1 MTKLKKVVAIMLA
14 LLMMFSSASVLAT
27 AWDATTDD
35 GSALTIAT
43 KFFKEVDGEWVET
56 TKVRPNDTVKARV
69 YLGTDYY
76 SNDSTLLFFYDSD
89 FFTLSS
95 TGALAVNSSS
105 FVTANGITANY
116 KTNSNVNSQVAA
128 GYIDSAFLGEYSAV
142 TANVY
147 TEAGDNDGNVMYD
160 NSDWLLEFTMTVKA
174 DASGEGD
181 FFVKDTTVQNTTTQS
196 KGIVN
201 VPKGPADG
209 THMDIWAMWLWDAN
223 VSLSSQPVTTIS
235 SVTFNANGGAYDDGT
250 DSKLVEGEIDSAIA
264 EADVPTPSLEGY
276 TFMGWVDATD
286 ADPTLDEAAPAP
298 TVIPE
303 NDLVLNAFWLK
314 NVNITF
320 NTDGGSEI
328 APIENVTPYTDFADV
343 TAPTKE
349 GYTFVGWDV
358 RGEDLP
364 ETYPDVDTTYTA
376 IWALNVVVSFDTLGG
391 TEIADVP
398 GYEGDEFKATIPNPV
413 KEGHRFVKWDN
424 PLPTV
429 FPEADTTYTAVY
441 ETLTYI
447 LTYVID
453 GEYSYE
459 IELEYGAEI
468 PTSLILAELPDG
480 TEIKQWYTDAAC
492 SNALAD
498 GATMGAANATIYAK
512 TENKTYNATFMVDG
526 EEYKVVPTVYGDF
539 IAAPADPAKLGYD
552 FAGWDNEVGTM
563 PSRDIVFNATWVESN
578 VNVVY
583 YLDGTG
589 AKWETFTIAYG
600 DVLDV
605 PADPYKEGYEFK
617 GWAETA
623 DGEVI
628 ELPATMPAEEL
639 EYYAIFEVLQYT
651 ASFDSDG
658 GTPVDE
664 IKQDYNTTVTL
675 PAAPTKTGYTFLGWM
690 REDGSVLAAGATYSM
705 PAFDETLTAQW
716 KINQYTITFANTGD
730 KAIDP
735 ITQDYGTAVT
745 APAEPSREGYT
756 WNGWDKEIP
765 ATMPAE
771 NITINGQWTINQ
783 YTITFDTD
791 GGSDVAPI
799 TQDYNT
805 AVTAPADPTKTG
817 YTFAGWDK
825 KVPATMPAEDVTITA
840 EWTIN
845 QYTIT
850 FDTAGGSDVAPITQD
865 YNTAVTAPADP
876 TKTGYTFAGWDKV
889 VPATMPAEDVTI
901 TAKWT
906 VNQYTITFNTAG
918 GSAVAPITQDYG
930 TAVTAPAAPTKAG
943 YTFAGWDGE
952 VPATMPAENVTITA
966 KWTINSYNATF
977 DAAGGVFADGK
988 GTATTSSDYGTA
1000 IKLPDEPTK
1009 TGYTFAGWTP
1019 AIPDAMPENGIALT
1033 ATWEA
1038 ITYKATFDADGGKF
1052 ADGSTENKVLDAVYD
1067 ADFTAPAAPTKTGY
1081 DFSHWEPEVPAKW
1094 NIAGDETFKAVW
1106 VASDATK
1113 YTVYTHTMNANGE
1126 YEVTSKI
1133 ETGTTGDPV
1142 NVKPATVADGFK
1154 LNDELSTYEGTI
1166 AADSSLELHIYIDR
1180 IPYTLSTTVE
1190 GKTETATYLFGATVA
1205 AVADPAKTGYTF
1217 DGWYTA
1223 EGDKVTIPATMPAND
1238 IIVTAKFTI
1247 NQYTITFANTGDK
1260 AIDPITQ
1267 DYGTAVTAPATPSKV
1282 GYTWGGWDTEIPAT
1296 MPAENITI
1304 TGKWT
1309 INQYTITFDTDG
1321 GSDVAPI
1328 TQDYGTAVTAP
1339 AAPTKAGYT
1348 FAGWDKEVPATM
1360 PAENVTIKALWT
1372 ALDGIGYT
1380 VEIYKMNTEGSF
1392 DGVVPETL
1400 DKTGK
1405 AGETVSYAPEKLS
1418 GFTYN
1423 EGMSTVEGVVAGDGS
1438 LVLKVYYDRNK
1449 VSVTI
1454 NGEKEEYY
1462 YGEQITEPERETPP
1476 EGHEQPTTDGW
1487 KNEETDEPINF
1498 PITVPSEDI
1507 VIVPVYNPIDY
1518 TTTWIVEGEEFDSF
1532 DVTYGTAITAPEAP
1546 AKEGYRFVMWTPA
1559 VPETMPAS
1567 DMTFTAVYE
1576 VKTGYIVEYM
1586 VNGKLVDSFSYM
1598 YGEEFDEY
1606 VYEVPA
1612 GYDFDGWYAVE
1623 NFDETTAKFE
1633 APATVT
1639 ESITLYGKLVAK
1651 TFNATFN
1658 ANGGKF
1664 ADGAETVDVPTVFD
1678 ELIVAP
1684 EDPTREGYVFAG
1696 WDNEVGLMVKEGM
1709 TFNATW
1715 IADSSLTV
1723 TYIVDGDEENPYEV
1737 FEVAYGEDLDV
1748 PADPYKEG
1756 WEFLGWAE
1764 TVDGEVVE
1772 LPEKMPATS
1781 LKFYAIFKQS
1791 VAELVINEYEES
1803 EHGPAATPAPALVP
1817 MADYSGMIQIGT
1829 TVTLPSAEEMAIENY
1844 IFTGWV
1850 DGEGN
1855 VYAADAEIIMPA
1867 AGLELIPTYDRV
1879 TVKLVP
1885 AEGSTV
1891 VIERTLDE
1899 AGRTVVKE
1907 SYNDNSITTDIYT
1920 PASEAC
1926 FEQYYIYG
1934 LRTGLRDTTLKVDDA
1949 AGTVSAYIDIQGDGY
1964 TVVTP
1969 VTRGRLGTGT
1979 LVEVYDYVTG
1989 ELAER
1994 FYVVI
1999 FGDVD
2004 GNSII
2009 NGADSTAVI
2018 EEIASPVWSGRNNRT
2033 YYLFKAAN
2041 LDGNRLLN
2049 GADSSLLLQYLG
2061 GEKTINQLTGK
2072 AE

>member
-235 SVTFNANGGAYDDGT
+235 SVTFNANGGKYDDGT

-298 TVIPE
+298 TNIPE

-343 TAPTKE
+343 AAPTKT

-358 RGEDLP
+358 RGEGLP

-398 GYEGDEFKATIPNPV
+398 GYEGDEFKATIPNPT

-447 LTYVID
+447 LTYVVD

-480 TEIKQWYTDAAC
+480 TEIKQWYTDAAY

-563 PSRDIVFNATWVESN
+563 PAKNVVFNATWVESN

-623 DGEVI
+623 DGEVV

-675 PAAPTKTGYTFLGWM
+675 PAAPEKTGYTFLGWM

-771 NITINGQWTINQ
+771 N
-783 YTITFDTD
+783 
-791 GGSDVAPI
+791 
-799 TQDYNT
+799 
-805 AVTAPADPTKTG
+805 
-817 YTFAGWDK
+817 
-825 KVPATMPAEDVTITA
+825 
-840 EWTIN
+840 
-845 QYTIT
+845 
-850 FDTAGGSDVAPITQD
+850 
-865 YNTAVTAPADP
+865 
-876 TKTGYTFAGWDKV
+876 
-889 VPATMPAEDVTI
+889 VTI

-906 VNQYTITFNTAG
+906 VNQYTITFNTDG
-918 GSAVAPITQDYG
+918 GSDVAPITQDYG
-930 TAVTAPAAPTKAG
+930 TAVTAPAAPTKTG
-943 YTFAGWDGE
+943 YTFAGWDKE

-1019 AIPDAMPENGIALT
+1019 AIPEAMPENGIALT

-1081 DFSHWEPEVPAKW
+1081 DFSHWEPEVPTKW

-1133 ETGTTGDPV
+1133 ETGTTGETV
-1142 NVKPATVADGFK
+1142 NVKPATVAEGFK
-1154 LNDELSTYEGTI
+1154 LNDEKSVYEGTI

-1180 IPYTLSTTVE
+1180 ISYTLSTTVE
-1190 GKTETATYLFGATVA
+1190 GKPETATYLFGATVA
-1205 AVADPAKTGYTF
+1205 TVADPAKTGYTF

-1304 TGKWT
+1304 TGNWT

-1339 AAPTKAGYT
+1339 AAPTKAGYD

-1454 NGEKEEYY
+1454 NGEKEEYF

-1559 VPETMPAS
+1559 VPEKMPAS

-1639 ESITLYGKLVAK
+1639 ESMTLYGKLVAK

-1664 ADGAETVDVPTVFD
+1664 ADGAATVNVPTVFD

-1684 EDPTREGYVFAG
+1684 AAPTRDGYVFAG
-1696 WDNEVGLMVKEGM
+1696 WDNEVGLMIKEGM
-1709 TFNATW
+1709 TFNAVW
-1715 IADSSLTV
+1715 VADSSLTV
-1723 TYIVDGDEENPYEV
+1723 TYIVDGNEENPYEV

-1772 LPEKMPATS
+1772 LPATMPATS

-1803 EHGPAATPAPALVP
+1803 AHGPAATPAPALVP
-1817 MADYSGMIQIGT
+1817 MADYSGMVQIGT

-1891 VIERTLDE
+1891 VIERTLDT

-1907 SYNDNSITTDIYT
+1907 SYNDNSVTTDIYT

-1934 LRTGLRDTTLKVDDA
+1934 LKTGLRDTTMKVDDA

-1969 VTRGRLGTGT
+1969 ITRGRLGTGT

-1999 FGDVD
+1999 FGDVNGD
-2004 GNSII
+2004 SLI
-2009 NGADSTAVI
+2009 NTNDSSQII
-2018 EEIASPVWSGRNNRT
+2018 EEIASPVWSGRNNRI
-2033 YYLFKAAN
+2033 YYKFKAAN
-2041 LDGNRLLN
+2041 LNGDRLLN
-2049 GADSSLLLQYLG
+2049 TNDSAEMLQYLG
-2061 GEKTINQLTGK
+2061 GTKTINQKTGK

>member
-235 SVTFNANGGAYDDGT
+235 SVTFNANGGKYDDGT

-276 TFMGWVDATD
+276 TFMGWVDAAD

-298 TVIPE
+298 TNIPE

-343 TAPTKE
+343 AAPTKA

-358 RGEDLP
+358 RGEGLP

-447 LTYVID
+447 LTYVVN

-563 PSRDIVFNATWVESN
+563 PAKNVVFNATWVESN

-600 DVLDV
+600 DV
-605 PADPYKEGYEFK
+605 
-617 GWAETA
+617 
-623 DGEVI
+623 
-628 ELPATMPAEEL
+628 
-639 EYYAIFEVLQYT
+639 
-651 ASFDSDG
+651 
-658 GTPVDE
+658 
-664 IKQDYNTTVTL
+664 
-675 PAAPTKTGYTFLGWM
+675 
-690 REDGSVLAAGATYSM
+690 
-705 PAFDETLTAQW
+705 
-716 KINQYTITFANTGD
+716 
-730 KAIDP
+730 
-735 ITQDYGTAVT
+735 
-745 APAEPSREGYT
+745 
-756 WNGWDKEIP
+756 
-765 ATMPAE
+765 
-771 NITINGQWTINQ
+771 
-783 YTITFDTD
+783 
-791 GGSDVAPI
+791 
-799 TQDYNT
+799 
-805 AVTAPADPTKTG
+805 
-817 YTFAGWDK
+817 
-825 KVPATMPAEDVTITA
+825 
-840 EWTIN
+840 
-845 QYTIT
+845 
-850 FDTAGGSDVAPITQD
+850 
-865 YNTAVTAPADP
+865 
-876 TKTGYTFAGWDKV
+876 
-889 VPATMPAEDVTI
+889 
-901 TAKWT
+901 
-906 VNQYTITFNTAG
+906 
-918 GSAVAPITQDYG
+918 
-930 TAVTAPAAPTKAG
+930 
-943 YTFAGWDGE
+943 
-952 VPATMPAENVTITA
+952 
-966 KWTINSYNATF
+966 
-977 DAAGGVFADGK
+977 
-988 GTATTSSDYGTA
+988 
-1000 IKLPDEPTK
+1000 
-1009 TGYTFAGWTP
+1009 
-1019 AIPDAMPENGIALT
+1019 
-1033 ATWEA
+1033 
-1038 ITYKATFDADGGKF
+1038 
-1052 ADGSTENKVLDAVYD
+1052 
-1067 ADFTAPAAPTKTGY
+1067 
-1081 DFSHWEPEVPAKW
+1081 
-1094 NIAGDETFKAVW
+1094 
-1106 VASDATK
+1106 
-1113 YTVYTHTMNANGE
+1113 
-1126 YEVTSKI
+1126 
-1133 ETGTTGDPV
+1133 
-1142 NVKPATVADGFK
+1142 
-1154 LNDELSTYEGTI
+1154 
-1166 AADSSLELHIYIDR
+1166 
-1180 IPYTLSTTVE
+1180 
-1190 GKTETATYLFGATVA
+1190 
-1205 AVADPAKTGYTF
+1205 
-1217 DGWYTA
+1217 
-1223 EGDKVTIPATMPAND
+1223 
-1238 IIVTAKFTI
+1238 
-1247 NQYTITFANTGDK
+1247 
-1260 AIDPITQ
+1260 
-1267 DYGTAVTAPATPSKV
+1267 
-1282 GYTWGGWDTEIPAT
+1282 
-1296 MPAENITI
+1296 
-1304 TGKWT
+1304 
-1309 INQYTITFDTDG
+1309 
-1321 GSDVAPI
+1321 
-1328 TQDYGTAVTAP
+1328 
-1339 AAPTKAGYT
+1339 
-1348 FAGWDKEVPATM
+1348 
-1360 PAENVTIKALWT
+1360 
-1372 ALDGIGYT
+1372 
-1380 VEIYKMNTEGSF
+1380 
-1392 DGVVPETL
+1392 
-1400 DKTGK
+1400 
-1405 AGETVSYAPEKLS
+1405 
-1418 GFTYN
+1418 
-1423 EGMSTVEGVVAGDGS
+1423 
-1438 LVLKVYYDRNK
+1438 
-1449 VSVTI
+1449 
-1454 NGEKEEYY
+1454 
-1462 YGEQITEPERETPP
+1462 
-1476 EGHEQPTTDGW
+1476 
-1487 KNEETDEPINF
+1487 
-1498 PITVPSEDI
+1498 
-1507 VIVPVYNPIDY
+1507 
-1518 TTTWIVEGEEFDSF
+1518 
-1532 DVTYGTAITAPEAP
+1532 
-1546 AKEGYRFVMWTPA
+1546 
-1559 VPETMPAS
+1559 
-1567 DMTFTAVYE
+1567 
-1576 VKTGYIVEYM
+1576 
-1586 VNGKLVDSFSYM
+1586 
-1598 YGEEFDEY
+1598 
-1606 VYEVPA
+1606 
-1612 GYDFDGWYAVE
+1612 
-1623 NFDETTAKFE
+1623 
-1633 APATVT
+1633 
-1639 ESITLYGKLVAK
+1639 
-1651 TFNATFN
+1651 
-1658 ANGGKF
+1658 
-1664 ADGAETVDVPTVFD
+1664 
-1678 ELIVAP
+1678 
-1684 EDPTREGYVFAG
+1684 
-1696 WDNEVGLMVKEGM
+1696 
-1709 TFNATW
+1709 
-1715 IADSSLTV
+1715 
-1723 TYIVDGDEENPYEV
+1723 
-1737 FEVAYGEDLDV
+1737 LDV

-1803 EHGPAATPAPALVP
+1803 AHGPAATPAPALVP
-1817 MADYSGMIQIGT
+1817 MADYSGMVQIGT

-1891 VIERTLDE
+1891 VIERTLDT

-1907 SYNDNSITTDIYT
+1907 SYNDNSVTTDIYT

-1934 LRTGLRDTTLKVDDA
+1934 LKTGLRDTTMKVDDA

-1969 VTRGRLGTGT
+1969 ITRGRLGTGT

-1999 FGDVD
+1999 FGDID

-2009 NGADSTAVI
+2009 NSVDSGLVS
-2018 EEIASPVWSGRNNRT
+2018 EEIMTPVWSGRNNRT

-2041 LDGNRLLN
+2041 LDGNRVLN
-2049 GADSSLLLQYLG
+2049 SVDSGYHDQAVT
-2061 GEKTINQLTGK
+2061 GEVTIDQTTGLT
-2072 AE
+2072 A

>member
-76 SNDSTLLFFYDSD
+76 SNDSTLLFFYRSD

-235 SVTFNANGGAYDDGT
+235 SVTFNANGGKYDDGT

-298 TVIPE
+298 TNIPE

-343 TAPTKE
+343 ANPTKA

-358 RGEDLP
+358 RGEGLP

-447 LTYVID
+447 LTYVVN

-563 PSRDIVFNATWVESN
+563 PAKNVVFNATWV
-578 VNVVY
+578 
-583 YLDGTG
+583 
-589 AKWETFTIAYG
+589 
-600 DVLDV
+600 
-605 PADPYKEGYEFK
+605 
-617 GWAETA
+617 
-623 DGEVI
+623 
-628 ELPATMPAEEL
+628 
-639 EYYAIFEVLQYT
+639 
-651 ASFDSDG
+651 
-658 GTPVDE
+658 
-664 IKQDYNTTVTL
+664 
-675 PAAPTKTGYTFLGWM
+675 
-690 REDGSVLAAGATYSM
+690 
-705 PAFDETLTAQW
+705 
-716 KINQYTITFANTGD
+716 
-730 KAIDP
+730 
-735 ITQDYGTAVT
+735 
-745 APAEPSREGYT
+745 
-756 WNGWDKEIP
+756 
-765 ATMPAE
+765 
-771 NITINGQWTINQ
+771 
-783 YTITFDTD
+783 
-791 GGSDVAPI
+791 
-799 TQDYNT
+799 
-805 AVTAPADPTKTG
+805 
-817 YTFAGWDK
+817 
-825 KVPATMPAEDVTITA
+825 
-840 EWTIN
+840 
-845 QYTIT
+845 
-850 FDTAGGSDVAPITQD
+850 
-865 YNTAVTAPADP
+865 
-876 TKTGYTFAGWDKV
+876 
-889 VPATMPAEDVTI
+889 
-901 TAKWT
+901 
-906 VNQYTITFNTAG
+906 
-918 GSAVAPITQDYG
+918 
-930 TAVTAPAAPTKAG
+930 
-943 YTFAGWDGE
+943 
-952 VPATMPAENVTITA
+952 
-966 KWTINSYNATF
+966 
-977 DAAGGVFADGK
+977 
-988 GTATTSSDYGTA
+988 
-1000 IKLPDEPTK
+1000 
-1009 TGYTFAGWTP
+1009 
-1019 AIPDAMPENGIALT
+1019 
-1033 ATWEA
+1033 
-1038 ITYKATFDADGGKF
+1038 
-1052 ADGSTENKVLDAVYD
+1052 
-1067 ADFTAPAAPTKTGY
+1067 
-1081 DFSHWEPEVPAKW
+1081 
-1094 NIAGDETFKAVW
+1094 
-1106 VASDATK
+1106 
-1113 YTVYTHTMNANGE
+1113 
-1126 YEVTSKI
+1126 
-1133 ETGTTGDPV
+1133 
-1142 NVKPATVADGFK
+1142 
-1154 LNDELSTYEGTI
+1154 
-1166 AADSSLELHIYIDR
+1166 
-1180 IPYTLSTTVE
+1180 
-1190 GKTETATYLFGATVA
+1190 
-1205 AVADPAKTGYTF
+1205 
-1217 DGWYTA
+1217 
-1223 EGDKVTIPATMPAND
+1223 
-1238 IIVTAKFTI
+1238 
-1247 NQYTITFANTGDK
+1247 
-1260 AIDPITQ
+1260 
-1267 DYGTAVTAPATPSKV
+1267 
-1282 GYTWGGWDTEIPAT
+1282 
-1296 MPAENITI
+1296 
-1304 TGKWT
+1304 
-1309 INQYTITFDTDG
+1309 
-1321 GSDVAPI
+1321 
-1328 TQDYGTAVTAP
+1328 
-1339 AAPTKAGYT
+1339 
-1348 FAGWDKEVPATM
+1348 
-1360 PAENVTIKALWT
+1360 
-1372 ALDGIGYT
+1372 
-1380 VEIYKMNTEGSF
+1380 
-1392 DGVVPETL
+1392 
-1400 DKTGK
+1400 
-1405 AGETVSYAPEKLS
+1405 
-1418 GFTYN
+1418 
-1423 EGMSTVEGVVAGDGS
+1423 
-1438 LVLKVYYDRNK
+1438 
-1449 VSVTI
+1449 
-1454 NGEKEEYY
+1454 
-1462 YGEQITEPERETPP
+1462 
-1476 EGHEQPTTDGW
+1476 
-1487 KNEETDEPINF
+1487 
-1498 PITVPSEDI
+1498 
-1507 VIVPVYNPIDY
+1507 
-1518 TTTWIVEGEEFDSF
+1518 
-1532 DVTYGTAITAPEAP
+1532 
-1546 AKEGYRFVMWTPA
+1546 
-1559 VPETMPAS
+1559 
-1567 DMTFTAVYE
+1567 
-1576 VKTGYIVEYM
+1576 
-1586 VNGKLVDSFSYM
+1586 
-1598 YGEEFDEY
+1598 
-1606 VYEVPA
+1606 
-1612 GYDFDGWYAVE
+1612 
-1623 NFDETTAKFE
+1623 
-1633 APATVT
+1633 
-1639 ESITLYGKLVAK
+1639 
-1651 TFNATFN
+1651 
-1658 ANGGKF
+1658 
-1664 ADGAETVDVPTVFD
+1664 
-1678 ELIVAP
+1678 
-1684 EDPTREGYVFAG
+1684 
-1696 WDNEVGLMVKEGM
+1696 
-1709 TFNATW
+1709 
-1715 IADSSLTV
+1715 ADSSLTV
-1723 TYIVDGDEENPYEV
+1723 TYIVDGNEENPYEV

-1803 EHGPAATPAPALVP
+1803 AHGPAATPAPALVP
-1817 MADYSGMIQIGT
+1817 MADYSGMVQIGT

-1891 VIERTLDE
+1891 VIERTLDT

-1907 SYNDNSITTDIYT
+1907 SYNDNSVTTDIYT

-1934 LRTGLRDTTLKVDDA
+1934 LKTGLRDTTMKVDDA

-1969 VTRGRLGTGT
+1969 ITRGRLGTGT

-1999 FGDVD
+1999 FGDID

-2009 NGADSTAVI
+2009 NSVDSGLVS
-2018 EEIASPVWSGRNNRT
+2018 EEIMTPVWSGRNNRT

-2041 LDGNRLLN
+2041 LDGNRVLN
-2049 GADSSLLLQYLG
+2049 SVDSGYHDQAVT
-2061 GEKTINQLTGK
+2061 GEVTIDQTTGLT
-2072 AE
+2072 A